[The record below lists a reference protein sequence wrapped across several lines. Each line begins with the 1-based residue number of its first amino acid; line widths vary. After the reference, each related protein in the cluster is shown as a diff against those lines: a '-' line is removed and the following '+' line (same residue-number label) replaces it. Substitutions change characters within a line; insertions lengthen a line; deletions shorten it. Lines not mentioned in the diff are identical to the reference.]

1 MTNTKFPPIQNPEL
15 EKVIND
21 LKQGSTPEKQ
31 EQLSEELKKAQL
43 LSPCDFD
50 VQFQQEQNGTIQNAN
65 PSQIK
70 FFLVNTNDGKTFFPV
85 FTSIE
90 NTKLMNFG
98 KNVHP
103 KQVVRHAKDYEV
115 LFEAPNTKAE
125 GLIINPG
132 KDNIVIPKMM
142 VAHIAGKTAVPKT
155 VTPPSPAPLNVQYV
169 EPTVYPTK
177 MAMAV
182 YDRADETEE
191 IKHVWL
197 KQKVV
202 GNQGSFIFVVESTS
216 KEERILN
223 LIREV
228 AVPNAKNVPVEVI
241 FADENVMKNI
251 VKDSTALYD
260 GDLDL

>member
-90 NTKLMNFG
+90 NAKLMNFG

-142 VAHIAGKTAVPKT
+142 VAHIAGKTAAPKT

-182 YDRADETEE
+182 YDRADET
-191 IKHVWL
+191 
-197 KQKVV
+197 
-202 GNQGSFIFVVESTS
+202 SFIFVVESTS